1 LLAGRAEQIQRAL
14 REPHL
19 ELPAP
24 LSFAYGATVKAT
36 VGQLRQVL
44 AETAELELEL
54 SQAFEAHDAAAI
66 LRSLPGLGQVLGARI
81 LGEFGDDPTRY
92 ESAKARKNA
101 AGTSPITR
109 ASGKRRMVAAR
120 TARNHRSADACLQ
133 WAFSS
138 PQHSPGGH
146 AYYRAHRGRGH
157 SHFRALCAL
166 ANRWVGI
173 LHGCLVTGTKYDEAI
188 AWRTDQEAAA

>member
-1 LLAGRAEQIQRAL
+1 M
-14 REPHL
+14 
-19 ELPAP
+19 
-24 LSFAYGATVKAT
+24 
-36 VGQLRQVL
+36 GQLRQLL
-44 AETAELELEL
+44 AQTAELELQLTE
-54 SQAFEAHDAAAI
+54 AFEAHQDTAI
-66 LRSLPGLGQVLGARI
+66 LRSLPGLGRVLGARI

-120 TARNHRSADACLQ
+120 TARNHRSADACFQ

-138 PQHSPGGH
+138 LQHSPGAH
-146 AYYRAHRGRGH
+146 AYYLAHRSRGH
-157 SHFRALCAL
+157 SHFRALYAL

-173 LHGCLVTGTKYDEAI
+173 LHGCLVHSTAYEESVAWASTAGTESLTGSPPSRPLESIDFEITAGGARTLGPGGLAEAR
-188 AWRTDQEAAA
+188 A